1 MFLTFITFLPII
13 GAFFLAFFPKENEG
27 AIKQTALAVAAADFL
42 LSLFLWANFD
52 NSTHKMQF
60 ELNIS
65 WIESWGINYHI
76 GLDGI
81 SLLLYVMT
89 TFLTLI
95 CIIASWDVKKHIRE
109 YMMAMLALS
118 TGMLGVF
125 ISLDLFIFYVFWEFQ
140 LVPMYIIVGVW
151 GGPRRIYAAVKFFI
165 YTAVGSLLMLVAI
178 IWIYFH
184 VKETTGVATADILTD
199 GRLIL
204 GVARGAF
211 PWEMKRLG
219 TPIEHSKEKFT
230 ESLEV
235 LQKLLSE
242 EEVSFSG
249 KYYNF
254 EALTIMP
261 RPITQPI
268 PIMIAAMDPKSIKNA
283 ALRGFHVQST
293 VLSGTRELLMERVN
307 AFRDGCE
314 ELGEKGK
321 LLKLSMQR
329 MMFVA
334 KDEKDAEIKN
344 KLAYEYYKRFDN
356 MFTGP
361 GKVKNGNIIPLP
373 RKQSFEEMKDNLLI
387 CPINELIDKLSI
399 YAESGVDEFII
410 SSSFG
415 QEQNETIESMHKISE
430 EIIPYFKNSKNQVA

>member
-1 MFLTFITFLPII
+1 MDFNHFLTSYMPNPNVGSKVHFQNMIEQSI
-13 GAFFLAFFPKENEG
+13 LAEKLGYKKVSIPEHHLINLLMMPSPL
-27 AIKQTALAVAAADFL
+27 QMAVKIA
-42 LSLFLWANFD
+42 SL
-52 NSTHKMQF
+52 TK
-60 ELNIS
+60 NIS
-65 WIESWGINYHI
+65 
-76 GLDGI
+76 I
-81 SLLLYVMT
+81 STSVAVLPLHDMRT
-89 TFLTLI
+89 
-95 CIIASWDVKKHIRE
+95 
-109 YMMAMLALS
+109 
-118 TGMLGVF
+118 
-125 ISLDLFIFYVFWEFQ
+125 
-140 LVPMYIIVGVW
+140 
-151 GGPRRIYAAVKFFI
+151 YA
-165 YTAVGSLLMLVAI
+165 G
-178 IWIYFH
+178 
-184 VKETTGVATADILTD
+184 EVATADILTD

-219 TPIEHSKEKFT
+219 TPIEYSKEKFT

-254 EALTIMP
+254 DALTIMP

-293 VLSGTRELLMERVN
+293 VLSGTKELLMERVN

-334 KDEKDAEIKN
+334 KDEKDAEKKN

-399 YAESGVDEFII
+399 YAEAGVDEFII

>member
-1 MFLTFITFLPII
+1 MDFNHFLTSYMPNPNVGSKVHFQNMIEQSI
-13 GAFFLAFFPKENEG
+13 LAEKLGYKKVSIPEHHLINLLMMPSPL
-27 AIKQTALAVAAADFL
+27 QMAVKIA
-42 LSLFLWANFD
+42 SL
-52 NSTHKMQF
+52 TK
-60 ELNIS
+60 NIS
-65 WIESWGINYHI
+65 
-76 GLDGI
+76 I
-81 SLLLYVMT
+81 STSVAVLPLHDMRT
-89 TFLTLI
+89 
-95 CIIASWDVKKHIRE
+95 
-109 YMMAMLALS
+109 
-118 TGMLGVF
+118 
-125 ISLDLFIFYVFWEFQ
+125 
-140 LVPMYIIVGVW
+140 
-151 GGPRRIYAAVKFFI
+151 YA
-165 YTAVGSLLMLVAI
+165 G
-178 IWIYFH
+178 
-184 VKETTGVATADILTD
+184 EVATADILTD

-268 PIMIAAMDPKSIKNA
+268 PIMIAAMDPNSIKNA

-293 VLSGTRELLMERVN
+293 VLSGTKELLMERVN
-307 AFRDGCE
+307 AFREGCE

-334 KDEKDAEIKN
+334 KDEKDAEKKN

-373 RKQSFEEMKDNLLI
+373 RKQSFDEMKDNLLI

-399 YAESGVDEFII
+399 YAEAGVDEFII

-430 EIIPYFKNSKNQVA
+430 EIIPYFKNSKYQVA

>member
-1 MFLTFITFLPII
+1 MDFNHFLTSYLPNPNVGSKVHFQNMIEQSI
-13 GAFFLAFFPKENEG
+13 LAEELGYKKVSIPEHHLINLLMMPSPL
-27 AIKQTALAVAAADFL
+27 QMAVKIA
-42 LSLFLWANFD
+42 SL
-52 NSTHKMQF
+52 TK
-60 ELNIS
+60 NIS
-65 WIESWGINYHI
+65 
-76 GLDGI
+76 I
-81 SLLLYVMT
+81 STSVAVLPLHDMRT
-89 TFLTLI
+89 
-95 CIIASWDVKKHIRE
+95 
-109 YMMAMLALS
+109 
-118 TGMLGVF
+118 
-125 ISLDLFIFYVFWEFQ
+125 
-140 LVPMYIIVGVW
+140 
-151 GGPRRIYAAVKFFI
+151 YA
-165 YTAVGSLLMLVAI
+165 G
-178 IWIYFH
+178 
-184 VKETTGVATADILTD
+184 EVATADILTD

-399 YAESGVDEFII
+399 YAEAGVDEFII

>member
-1 MFLTFITFLPII
+1 MPNPNVGSKVHFKNMIEQSILAEKLGYKKVSIPEHHLINLLMMPSPLQMAVKIASLT
-13 GAFFLAFFPKENEG
+13 K
-27 AIKQTALAVAAADFL
+27 
-42 LSLFLWANFD
+42 
-52 NSTHKMQF
+52 
-60 ELNIS
+60 NIS
-65 WIESWGINYHI
+65 
-76 GLDGI
+76 I
-81 SLLLYVMT
+81 STSVAVLPLHDMRT
-89 TFLTLI
+89 
-95 CIIASWDVKKHIRE
+95 
-109 YMMAMLALS
+109 
-118 TGMLGVF
+118 
-125 ISLDLFIFYVFWEFQ
+125 
-140 LVPMYIIVGVW
+140 
-151 GGPRRIYAAVKFFI
+151 YA
-165 YTAVGSLLMLVAI
+165 G
-178 IWIYFH
+178 
-184 VKETTGVATADILTD
+184 EVATADILTD

-268 PIMIAAMDPKSIKNA
+268 PIMIAAMDPNSIKNA

-293 VLSGTRELLMERVN
+293 VLSGTKELLMERVN
-307 AFRDGCE
+307 AFREGCE

-334 KDEKDAEIKN
+334 KDEKDAEKKN

-399 YAESGVDEFII
+399 YAEAGVDEFII

-430 EIIPYFKNSKNQVA
+430 EIIPYFKNSKYQVA

>member
-1 MFLTFITFLPII
+1 MDFNHFLTSYMPNPNVGSKVHFQNMIEQSI
-13 GAFFLAFFPKENEG
+13 LAEKLGYKKVSIPEHHLINLLMMPSPL
-27 AIKQTALAVAAADFL
+27 QMAVKIA
-42 LSLFLWANFD
+42 SL
-52 NSTHKMQF
+52 TK
-60 ELNIS
+60 NIS
-65 WIESWGINYHI
+65 
-76 GLDGI
+76 I
-81 SLLLYVMT
+81 STSVAVLPLHDMRT
-89 TFLTLI
+89 
-95 CIIASWDVKKHIRE
+95 
-109 YMMAMLALS
+109 
-118 TGMLGVF
+118 
-125 ISLDLFIFYVFWEFQ
+125 
-140 LVPMYIIVGVW
+140 
-151 GGPRRIYAAVKFFI
+151 YA
-165 YTAVGSLLMLVAI
+165 G
-178 IWIYFH
+178 
-184 VKETTGVATADILTD
+184 EVATADILTD

-211 PWEMKRLG
+211 PWEMRRLG

-268 PIMIAAMDPKSIKNA
+268 PIMIAAMDPNSIKNA

-293 VLSGTRELLMERVN
+293 VLSGTKELLMERVN

-334 KDEKDAEIKN
+334 KDEKDAEKKN

-399 YAESGVDEFII
+399 YAEAGVDEFII

>member
-1 MFLTFITFLPII
+1 MDFNHFLTSYMPNPNVGSKVHFQNMIEQSI
-13 GAFFLAFFPKENEG
+13 LAEKLGYKKVSIPEHHLINLLMMPSPL
-27 AIKQTALAVAAADFL
+27 QMAVKIA
-42 LSLFLWANFD
+42 SL
-52 NSTHKMQF
+52 TK
-60 ELNIS
+60 NIS
-65 WIESWGINYHI
+65 
-76 GLDGI
+76 I
-81 SLLLYVMT
+81 STSVAVLPLHDMRT
-89 TFLTLI
+89 
-95 CIIASWDVKKHIRE
+95 
-109 YMMAMLALS
+109 
-118 TGMLGVF
+118 
-125 ISLDLFIFYVFWEFQ
+125 
-140 LVPMYIIVGVW
+140 
-151 GGPRRIYAAVKFFI
+151 YA
-165 YTAVGSLLMLVAI
+165 G
-178 IWIYFH
+178 
-184 VKETTGVATADILTD
+184 EVATADILTD

-334 KDEKDAEIKN
+334 KDEKDAELKN

-399 YAESGVDEFII
+399 YAEAGVDEFII

-415 QEQNETIESMHKISE
+415 QEQNETIESMHKIGE
-430 EIIPYFKNSKNQVA
+430 EIIPYFKNSKYQVA

>member
-1 MFLTFITFLPII
+1 MDFNHFLTSYMPNPNVGSKVHFENMVEQSI
-13 GAFFLAFFPKENEG
+13 LAEKLGYKKVSIPEHHLINLLMMPSPL
-27 AIKQTALAVAAADFL
+27 QMAVKIA
-42 LSLFLWANFD
+42 SL
-52 NSTHKMQF
+52 TK
-60 ELNIS
+60 NIS
-65 WIESWGINYHI
+65 
-76 GLDGI
+76 I
-81 SLLLYVMT
+81 STSVAVLPLHDMRT
-89 TFLTLI
+89 
-95 CIIASWDVKKHIRE
+95 
-109 YMMAMLALS
+109 
-118 TGMLGVF
+118 
-125 ISLDLFIFYVFWEFQ
+125 
-140 LVPMYIIVGVW
+140 
-151 GGPRRIYAAVKFFI
+151 YA
-165 YTAVGSLLMLVAI
+165 G
-178 IWIYFH
+178 
-184 VKETTGVATADILTD
+184 EVATADILTD

-261 RPITQPI
+261 RPITKPI
-268 PIMIAAMDPKSIKNA
+268 PIMIAAMDPNSIKNA

-293 VLSGTRELLMERVN
+293 VLSGTKELLMERVN
-307 AFRDGCE
+307 AFREGCE

-334 KDEKDAEIKN
+334 KDEKDAEKKN

-373 RKQSFEEMKDNLLI
+373 RKQSFDEMKDNLLI

-399 YAESGVDEFII
+399 YAEAGVDEFII